1 MTLTSSG
8 TVVATAGSSTSRPGP
23 MLYEFEPSGRVVRT
37 HPAPADNPTNCTYGG
52 SSLDTLFVTFA
63 GGEVYQVDD
72 TGHTGH
78 LAYPQR
84 RF

>member
-1 MTLTSSG
+1 
-8 TVVATAGSSTSRPGP
+8 